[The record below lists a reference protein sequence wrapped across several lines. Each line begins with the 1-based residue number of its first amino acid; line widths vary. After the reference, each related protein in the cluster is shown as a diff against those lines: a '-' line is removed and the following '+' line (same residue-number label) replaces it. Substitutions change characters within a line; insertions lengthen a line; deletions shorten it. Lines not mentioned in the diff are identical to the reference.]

1 MPTSH
6 PDHRPTLHAADGPVL
21 FFQLRRRV
29 VWAAADAGVRRST
42 TKTMRK
48 DCVSHYQTT
57 RAAACCQSVI
67 RQWAL
72 GLAYEKED
80 ISNNDIT

>member
-29 VWAAADAGVRRST
+29 VWAAADAGVRR
-42 TKTMRK
+42 ML
-48 DCVSHYQTT
+48 HHI
-57 RAAACCQSVI
+57 SVPKV
-67 RQWAL
+67 RLSW
-72 GLAYEKED
+72 YWD
-80 ISNNDIT
+80 I

>member
-1 MPTSH
+1 
-6 PDHRPTLHAADGPVL
+6 
-21 FFQLRRRV
+21 
-29 VWAAADAGVRRST
+29 
-42 TKTMRK
+42 MRK